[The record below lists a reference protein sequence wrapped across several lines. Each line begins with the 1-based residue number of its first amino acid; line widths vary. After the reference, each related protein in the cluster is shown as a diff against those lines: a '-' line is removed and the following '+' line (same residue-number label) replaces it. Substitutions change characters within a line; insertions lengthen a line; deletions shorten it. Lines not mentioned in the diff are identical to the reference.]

1 MMFISGAS
9 FLVLGCLACGA
20 NSETPA
26 ASLEEQ
32 ASQAIGDASETQPD
46 EEEQLAADQG
56 ESLEAIL
63 PVVVTDLTGTEV
75 TVDSIDRIIPL
86 DGTVAEVVFALGL
99 GERVV
104 ATDMSATFPAEAD
117 ELPEIGYQRALS
129 AETIASY
136 APTVLLATDI
146 AGPPGVIEDLRR
158 LGFPVVIVPNS
169 SGPAGPPEKIRAVA
183 AALGVSQIGS
193 QLATQVEEEIAA
205 STVVGVQRRPR
216 VVSLYL
222 RGASTQLVLGKSS
235 ATHWIIEAA
244 GGESMAAV
252 LDITGSESISAEGLM
267 VAAPDVILVPSAG
280 LDSVG
285 GPSGLLQ
292 IGGLSQTPAGRNGA
306 IVHFDD
312 QWLLGN
318 GPRVGALISEL
329 AKVIDQARESGD
341 ES

>member
-1 MMFISGAS
+1 
-9 FLVLGCLACGA
+9 LVLGCLACDA
-20 NSETPA
+20 NSDNPS
-26 ASLEEQ
+26 ASLEKQTPEVLD
-32 ASQAIGDASETQPD
+32 DAVNKQPY
-46 EEEQLAADQG
+46 EEEQPEAEHS
-56 ESLEAIL
+56 ESLEPIL

-75 TVDSIDRIIPL
+75 TVESIDRIIPL

-158 LGFPVVIVPNS
+158 LGFAVVIVPNS

-183 AALGVSQIGS
+183 TALGVSQIGS
-193 QLATQVEEEIAA
+193 KLAAQVEEEIAA
-205 STVVGVQRRPR
+205 STVVEVESRPR

-244 GGESMAAV
+244 GGESMATV
-252 LDITGSESISAEGLM
+252 LNITGSESISAEGLM
-267 VAAPDVILVPSAG
+267 VAAPEVILVPSAG

-285 GPSGLLQ
+285 GSSGLLK

-306 IVHFDD
+306 IAHFDD

-318 GPRVGALISEL
+318 GPRVGKLIAEL
-329 AKVIDQARESGD
+329 SKIIDQARESGD
-341 ES
+341 KS

>member
-1 MMFISGAS
+1 MPPSEVTEVADDAES
-9 FLVLGCLACGA
+9 SQEEDLVVNQREGL
-20 NSETPA
+20 NP
-26 ASLEEQ
+26 
-32 ASQAIGDASETQPD
+32 
-46 EEEQLAADQG
+46 
-56 ESLEAIL
+56 IL

-75 TVDSIDRIIPL
+75 TVESIDRIIPL

-99 GERVV
+99 GDRVV

-117 ELPEIGYQRALS
+117 ALPEIGYQRALS

-183 AALGVSQIGS
+183 TALGVPQIGS
-193 QLATQVEEEIAA
+193 ELAAQVQEEIAA
-205 STVVGVQRRPR
+205 STVVNVETRPR

-252 LDITGSESISAEGLM
+252 LDIDGSESISAEGLM

-285 GPSGLLQ
+285 GSSGLLE
-292 IGGLSQTPAGRNGA
+292 IGGLSETPAGRNEA

-318 GPRVGALISEL
+318 GPRVGALIEEL
-329 AKVIDQARESGD
+329 AKVINQARESED
-341 ES
+341 QS